1 MPSIEVEALIA
12 GDEDA
17 WSAFYADITPKIEQ
31 AIMAVL
37 GDSHSEIELED
48 LRQDVFLAL
57 LENNRAALRS
67 YDPALSTLDTYVCNM
82 AKNRVLN
89 VLRKAA

>member
-1 MPSIEVEALIA
+1 MTSIEAAALIA

-37 GDSHSEIELED
+37 GDSHSEIEVED

-57 LENNRAALRS
+57 LENDQAVLKCFAPLPVLDTYICGIARHKAIDALRS
-67 YDPALSTLDTYVCNM
+67 V
-82 AKNRVLN
+82 
-89 VLRKAA
+89 